1 MKVYVVLEQ
10 NECTDY
16 NFCGV
21 YKSKEKAEERISEI
35 IKDHPNAIE
44 KLYIEEY
51 EVWLNHV

>member
-21 YKSKEKAEERISEI
+21 YKTKEEAEERINEI
-35 IKDHPNAIE
+35 IKEHSNAIE

-51 EVWLNHV
+51 KI